1 MSSLAQTEN
10 LPAHRRVFDALRAE
24 LMDGRYRPGDVLTLR
39 RLAADYR
46 VSPMP
51 VREALRQLIAERALT
66 VRPSGSVM
74 VPEMDLARL
83 ADLKQVRLLLEGR
96 AAELAAQAISKDRLK
111 ALKRTLRRSEA
122 TRGDDGALPNLTQN
136 RVFHFQIYRAAGSD
150 VLVPLIE
157 SLWLQFGPYLR
168 IVTQRVGTAWGTGDQ
183 HHREVIEALTARRPA
198 AARRAIERDISRAMD
213 ILLDGH
219 PSEIAAWIGL
229 DRLQRQGLPAQT
241 A

>member
-1 MSSLAQTEN
+1 
-10 LPAHRRVFDALRAE
+10 
-24 LMDGRYRPGDVLTLR
+24 
-39 RLAADYR
+39 
-46 VSPMP
+46 
-51 VREALRQLIAERALT
+51 
-66 VRPSGSVM
+66 M

-83 ADLKQVRLLLEGR
+83 ADLKQARLLLEGR
-96 AAELAAQAISKDRLK
+96 ATELAALAMSKERLK
-111 ALKRTLRRSEA
+111 ALRQTLKRSEA

-183 HHREVIEALTARRPA
+183 YHRKVIEALTERRPA

-213 ILLDGH
+213 ILLDGR
-219 PSEIAAWIGL
+219 PSDIAAWIGL
-229 DRLQRQGLPAQT
+229 DRLRRQGLPAQT

>member
-1 MSSLAQTEN
+1 
-10 LPAHRRVFDALRAE
+10 
-24 LMDGRYRPGDVLTLR
+24 MDGRYRPGDVLTLR
-39 RLAADYR
+39 RLAADHR

-83 ADLKQVRLLLEGR
+83 ADLKQARLLLEGR
-96 AAELAAQAISKDRLK
+96 ATELAALAMSKERLK
-111 ALKRTLRRSEA
+111 ALRQTLKRSEA

-183 HHREVIEALTARRPA
+183 YHRKVIEALTERRPA

-213 ILLDGH
+213 ILLDGR
-219 PSEIAAWIGL
+219 PSDIAAWIGL
-229 DRLQRQGLPAQT
+229 DRLRRQGLPAQT